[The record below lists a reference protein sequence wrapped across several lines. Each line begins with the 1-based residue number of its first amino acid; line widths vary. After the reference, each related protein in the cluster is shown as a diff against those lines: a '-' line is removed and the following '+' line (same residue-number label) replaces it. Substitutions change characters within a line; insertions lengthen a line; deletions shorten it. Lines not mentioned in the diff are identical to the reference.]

1 MPQFLFNREQEKLM
15 EEYGDYC
22 LESIL
27 HGTVAKTFEEFRRE
41 ARP

>member
-1 MPQFLFNREQEKLM
+1 MPRFLFNREHDRLM

-27 HGTVAKTFEEFRRE
+27 RGTVAKTFEEFRE